1 MWDVMENDRSH
12 GVGPLNP
19 LLIRIRRMLASP
31 LAESEDLICVGFV
44 QSSFVLGV
52 PLELAVFECLSSF
65 VVKDWARNEHWECVG
80 RVNVDNGVGGELIII
95 DSIRK

>member
-1 MWDVMENDRSH
+1 
-12 GVGPLNP
+12 
-19 LLIRIRRMLASP
+19 MLASP

-44 QSSFVLGV
+44 PSSFVLGV
-52 PLELAVFECLSSF
+52 PSELAVFEYLSSF

-80 RVNVDNGVGGELIII
+80 LVNVDNGVGGEIIII